1 MDEVLLNAP
10 RLSER
15 EALEHALRAYGLE
28 CEATV
33 LPSERDQNFL
43 LSSGAGDRFVMKIAN
58 STDDRALLE
67 AQNAAL
73 AHVGRRITLCP
84 RVVPSLD
91 GRAIIEIQAASGSR
105 HFVRLLTWVE
115 GVPLGSVPDQPAE
128 LLEDLGRRVAELD
141 AALDGFDHPA
151 IHRDLYWDLASAL
164 PLVRELA
171 PLVDDIEMRALVTR
185 VTDRIEARDAP
196 RFARLRRAAVHN
208 DPNDHNVLVS
218 DLPPEGGSHEISSG
232 VRSHEIS
239 QQNPMASAFRR
250 KVTGILDFGDI
261 VHSYAI
267 ADLAIAIAYAVLG
280 KPDPLGAAV
289 SVVRGYQ
296 QVRPLDDDEAGSLFG
311 LVLLRL
317 CASVCIA
324 ARQQK
329 ERPGDA
335 YLSISQGPIAR
346 TLPALAGLDP
356 DTVEAAVRAA
366 RGKTPEETLAARR
379 RLVGG
384 NLSVAY
390 RTPLKVARGWMQYLY
405 DHAGRR
411 YLDAYNNVPHVG
423 HSHPRV
429 VQAAIEQML
438 LLNTNTRYLH
448 DGLTAFAE
456 RLVATLPAPLKVCY
470 FVNSGSEAN
479 ELALRLARAHTRRRD
494 VIVLDAAYHGNT
506 TTLVDISPYK
516 FNGPGGEGAPPW
528 VHVVPLPDTYRG
540 KYRRDDPRA
549 GEKYAEFAR
558 HVRNPAAFIAESAP
572 SVGGQIVLPDGYLA
586 NVYAIVRAAGGV
598 CIADEVQTA
607 YGRMG
612 THFYAF
618 EAQGVVPDIVVLGKP
633 IGNGYPLG
641 AVVTTPEIAAS
652 FDNGMEFFSTFGGS
666 TVSCAAGLAVL
677 DVVEEERLQEH
688 ARDVGSTLLDAL
700 RRIGDR
706 HPLVGD
712 VRGSGLFLGVEL
724 VKDRDTLEPAA
735 AEASDVVNRMRERGI
750 LLGTDGPFANVLK
763 IRPPMPF
770 TRENA
775 VHLAATLDDV
785 IGALS
790 R

>member
-1 MDEVLLNAP
+1 MDEVLVNAP
-10 RLSER
+10 RLSAD
-15 EALEHALRAYGLE
+15 EALEYVRSAYGIE
-28 CEATV
+28 GGATV

-43 LSSGAGDRFVMKIAN
+43 LQTPTTERFVLKIAN
-58 STDDRALLE
+58 RTDDRALLE

-73 AHVGRRITLCP
+73 AHVARRTTLCP
-84 RVVPSLD
+84 RVMPCLD
-91 GRAIIEIQAASGSR
+91 GSDLVEVTPPSGGR
-105 HFVRLLTWVE
+105 HYVRLFTWVP
-115 GVPLGSVPDQPAE
+115 GVPLGSVPDHPPE
-128 LLEDLGRRVAELD
+128 LLEDLGRKVAELD
-141 AALDGFDHPA
+141 GALAGFDHPA
-151 IHRDLYWDLASAL
+151 IHRDLYWDLATGL
-164 PLVRELA
+164 PIVRELA
-171 PLVDDIEMRALVTR
+171 PLVEDVEMRALVTR
-185 VTDRIEARDAP
+185 VADRIESRDVA

-208 DPNDHNVLVS
+208 DPNDYNVLVS
-218 DLPPEGGSHEISSG
+218 DLPLRPDRKIVG
-232 VRSHEIS
+232 V
-239 QQNPMASAFRR
+239 
-250 KVTGILDFGDI
+250 LDFGDI

-280 KPDPLGAAV
+280 KEDPLAAAV
-289 SVVRGYQ
+289 SVARGYQ
-296 QVRPLDDDEAGSLFG
+296 EIRPLDDEETGALFP

-317 CASVCIA
+317 CTSVCIA

-335 YLSISQGPIAR
+335 YLTVSQGPIAH
-346 TLPALAGLDP
+346 TLPALAALDP
-356 DTVEAAVRAA
+356 ATVEEALRYA
-366 RGKTPEETLAARR
+366 RGKSPEDTLDARR
-379 RLVGG
+379 RVIGP

-390 RTPLKVARGWMQYLY
+390 RTPLKVVRGWMQYLY
-405 DHAGRR
+405 DHAGRQ

-448 DGLTAFAE
+448 DNLAAFAE
-456 RLVATLPAPLKVCY
+456 RLAATLPDPLSVCY

-494 VIVLDAAYHGNT
+494 VIVMEAAYHGNT

-516 FNGPGGEGAPPW
+516 FNGPGGEGAAPW
-528 VHVVPLPDTYRG
+528 VHVVPLPDTFRG
-540 KYRRDDPRA
+540 KHKRDDPRA
-549 GEKYAEFAR
+549 GEKYAEYAR
-558 HVRNPAAFIAESAP
+558 HVKNPSAFIAESAP

-586 NVYAIVRAAGGV
+586 NIYAIVRAAGGV

-652 FDNGMEFFSTFGGS
+652 FDNGMEYFSTFGGS
-666 TVSCAAGLAVL
+666 TVSCAVGLAVL
-677 DVVEEERLQEH
+677 DVVKEERFQEH
-688 ARDVGSTLLDAL
+688 AHDVGAALLDAL
-700 RRIGDR
+700 RQVAGR

-724 VKDRDTLEPAA
+724 VKDRYTLEPAT

-775 VHLAATLDDV
+775 ADLAATLDEV
-785 IGALS
+785 LG

>member
-10 RLSER
+10 RLSAE
-15 EALEHALRAYGLE
+15 EALEQVRIAYGIE
-28 CEATV
+28 GGATA

-43 LSSGAGDRFVMKIAN
+43 LQTPTPERFVLKIAN

-73 AHVGRRITLCP
+73 AHVARRTTLCP
-84 RVVPSLD
+84 RVMPCLD
-91 GRAIIEIQAASGSR
+91 GGDIAEVASPSGGR
-105 HFVRLLTWVE
+105 HFVRLLTWVP
-115 GVPLGSVPDQPAE
+115 GIPLGSVPDHSPE
-128 LLEDLGRRVAELD
+128 LLEDLGRKVAELD
-141 AALDGFDHPA
+141 GALAGFDHPA
-151 IHRDLYWDLASAL
+151 IHRDLYWDLAKGL
-164 PLVRELA
+164 PIVRELA
-171 PLVDDIEMRALVTR
+171 PLVEDAALRALVTR
-185 VTDRIEARDAP
+185 VADRIESRDAP

-208 DPNDHNVLVS
+208 DPNDYNVLVS
-218 DLPPEGGSHEISSG
+218 DFPPPSEVSPKSEI
-232 VRSHEIS
+232 
-239 QQNPMASAFRR
+239 PR
-250 KVTGILDFGDI
+250 KIVGILDFGDI

-280 KPDPLGAAV
+280 KDDPLAAAV
-289 SVVRGYQ
+289 SVARGYQ
-296 QVRPLDDDEAGSLFG
+296 EVRPLDDEETGALFP

-317 CASVCIA
+317 CTSVCIA
-324 ARQQK
+324 AQQQTQ
-329 ERPGDA
+329 RPGDA
-335 YLSISQGPIAR
+335 YLSVSQGPIAH
-346 TLPALAGLDP
+346 TLPALAALDSA
-356 DTVEAAVRAA
+356 DVEQALRYA
-366 RGKTPEETLAARR
+366 RGTSPEETLAARR
-379 RLVGG
+379 RVIGP
-384 NLSVAY
+384 NLSLAY
-390 RTPLKVARGWMQYLY
+390 RTPLKIVRGWMQYLY
-405 DHAGRR
+405 DHAGRQ
-411 YLDAYNNVPHVG
+411 YLDVYNNVPHVG

-438 LLNTNTRYLH
+438 RLNTNTRYLH
-448 DGLTAFAE
+448 DHLPAFAE
-456 RLVATLPAPLKVCY
+456 RLVATLPDPLRVCY

-479 ELALRLARAHTRRRD
+479 ELALRLARARTRRRD
-494 VIVLDAAYHGNT
+494 VIVMDAAYHGNT

-516 FNGPGGEGAPPW
+516 FNGPGGEGAAPW

-540 KYRRDDPRA
+540 KYKRDDPRA

-558 HVRNPAAFIAESAP
+558 DVRNPSAFIAESAP

-586 NVYAIVRAAGGV
+586 NIYAIVRAAGGV

-666 TVSCAAGLAVL
+666 TVSCAVGLAVL
-677 DVVEEERLQEH
+677 DVVSEERLQEH
-688 ARDVGSTLLDAL
+688 AREVGAGLLEAL
-700 RRIGDR
+700 RQLAVR

-724 VKDRDTLEPAA
+724 VKDRDTLEPATA
-735 AEASDVVNRMRERGI
+735 AASEVVNRMRERGF
-750 LLGTDGPFANVLK
+750 LLGTDGPFASVLK

-775 VHLAATLDDV
+775 ADLAAALDEV
-785 IGALS
+785 LG